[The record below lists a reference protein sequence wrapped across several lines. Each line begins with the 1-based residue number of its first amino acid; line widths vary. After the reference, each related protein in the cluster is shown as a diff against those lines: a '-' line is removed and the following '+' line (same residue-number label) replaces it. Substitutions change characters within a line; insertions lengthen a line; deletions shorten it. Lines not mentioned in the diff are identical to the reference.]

1 MAQAL
6 SIASA
11 LLDQLE
17 SVYHGK
23 AWHGPTLRGSLRG
36 LKAQEAGGTLA
47 KSGHSIADI
56 ALHCAYWK
64 YSVRR
69 RLQNS
74 KRGAFAW
81 NGSNWFKLPRPLTE
95 VLWSKILHT
104 LDEEHEALRLAVE
117 SFPESQLGRIRLGSK
132 YSYYQLI
139 QGIAAHD
146 VFHAGQVRLLKGKKR
161 GN

>member
-1 MAQAL
+1 MSKVPTIL
-6 SIASA
+6 SV
-11 LLDQLE
+11 LLDQLD

-36 LKAQEAGGTLA
+36 ITAKEAGKALTP
-47 KSGHSIADI
+47 SGHSIADI

-69 RLQNS
+69 RIQNS
-74 KRGAFAW
+74 KRGTFAW
-81 NGSNWFKLPRPLTE
+81 KGSNWFTLPKPLTE
-95 VLWSKILHT
+95 EMWDKILNT
-104 LDEEHEALRLAVE
+104 LDEEHEALRQAVD
-117 SFPESQLGRIRLGSK
+117 SFPEPQLGRIPKGSK

-146 VFHAGQVRLLKGKKR
+146 VFHAGQVRLLKR
-161 GN
+161 RS

>member
-1 MAQAL
+1 MAKAL
-6 SIASA
+6 DIATV

-23 AWHGPTLRGSLRG
+23 AWHGPSLRGSLRG
-36 LKAQEAGGTLA
+36 LTTQEAGETFTR
-47 KSGHSIADI
+47 SGHSIADI

-69 RLQNS
+69 RLQNT
-74 KRGAFAW
+74 KRGDFAW
-81 NGSNWFKLPRPLTE
+81 KGSNWFKLPRPLTGI
-95 VLWSKILHT
+95 LWSKILNT
-104 LDEEHEALRLAVE
+104 LDEEHETLRLAVE
-117 SFPESQLGRIRLGSK
+117 TFQESRLGQIPPGSK

-146 VFHAGQVRLLKGKKR
+146 VFHAGQVRLLKAKR
-161 GN
+161 RG

>member
-1 MAQAL
+1 MAKAL
-6 SIASA
+6 SIATV

-23 AWHGPTLRGSLRG
+23 AWHGPTLRGSLHG
-36 LKAQEAGGTLA
+36 LKALEAGAILTR
-47 KSGHSIADI
+47 SGHSISDI

-74 KRGAFAW
+74 KRGSFPW
-81 NGSNWFKLPRPLTE
+81 KGSNWFKLSRPLTE
-95 VLWSKILHT
+95 VLWDKILQT
-104 LDEEHEALRLAVE
+104 LNEEHEALRLAVE
-117 SFPESQLGRIRLGSK
+117 SFPESRLVRVPRGSK

-146 VFHAGQVRLLKGKKR
+146 VFHAGQVRLLKGKK

>member
-1 MAQAL
+1 MAKVP
-6 SIASA
+6 SITTV
-11 LLDQLE
+11 LLDQLK

-36 LKAQEAGGTLA
+36 LKAQEAGGTLTP
-47 KSGHSIADI
+47 SGHSIADI

-74 KRGAFAW
+74 QRGAFPW
-81 NGSNWFKLPRPLTE
+81 KGSNWFKLPRPLTE
-95 VLWSKILHT
+95 VLWNKILQS
-104 LDEEHEALRLAVE
+104 LDDEHEALRLAVE
-117 SFPESQLGRIRLGSK
+117 SLPESHLDRIPPGSR

-139 QGIAAHD
+139 QGIATHD
-146 VFHAGQVRLLKGKKR
+146 AFHAGQVRLLKVKK

>member
-1 MAQAL
+1 MANAL
-6 SIASA
+6 SITSV

-36 LKAQEAGGTLA
+36 ITAQEASQTLTQ
-47 KSGHSIADI
+47 SGHSIADI

-69 RLQNS
+69 RLLQS
-74 KRGAFAW
+74 PRGSFPW
-81 NGSNWFKLPRPLTE
+81 KGSNWFTLPRPLSE
-95 VLWSKILHT
+95 EEWKRILHA
-104 LDEEHEALRLAVE
+104 LDEEHEALRLAIE
-117 SFPESQLGRIRLGSK
+117 SFPEATLGQVPKGSR
-132 YSYYQLI
+132 YCYYQLI

-146 VFHAGQVRLLKGKKR
+146 VFHAGQVRLLKAKAG
-161 GN
+161 